1 MTIQYT
7 SEPYRVT
14 THATK
19 FVTAEKVEVLVVISK
34 IFPTL
39 TPTEETLRE
48 RIIENVFSLSTKY
61 VNPFFVILDDL
72 NTFFLIVKAL
82 LIVIVA
88 PTQLKGTQ
96 IP

>member
-1 MTIQYT
+1 MKDT
-7 SEPYRVT
+7 
-14 THATK
+14 
-19 FVTAEKVEVLVVISK
+19 
-34 IFPTL
+34 FPTL

-48 RIIENVFSLSTKY
+48 RIIENVFFLPTKY